1 MGRWL
6 TWISDQQLQGW
17 ACSQCQ
23 WNFPLPPLLTDP
35 QAKAA
40 YDRLAASKFQ
50 THQCSEYG
58 SRIRSARGKELFEER
73 ARKLV
78 LRGYKPKD
86 AAELVVQEIG
96 LEHRNKPEVVEQAKA
111 DAEDFLRR
119 VREGLI

>member
-23 WNFPLPPLLTDP
+23 WHFPLPSLLTDP
-35 QAKAA
+35 EAKVA

-50 THQCSEYG
+50 AHECSEYG
-58 SRIRSARGKELFEER
+58 LRIRSASGKERFEER

-96 LEHRNKPEVVEQAKA
+96 LEHRNEPQVLEQAKA

-119 VREGLI
+119 VRQGLI